1 MSRFD
6 LAEKKHK
13 IEELTARTMEESFW
27 SDPQHAQTLIQQLNG
42 LKDVVE
48 SYEQLDHAL
57 AGMEETLTLLKD
69 DFDTEIFELL
79 EMEYHEMEERF
90 EQFEL
95 KMLLS
100 HEYDHSNAILELHPG
115 AGGTESCDWARCV

>member
-69 DFDTEIFELL
+69 DFDTEILNYWKWNIMRWRSVL
-79 EMEYHEMEERF
+79 NN
-90 EQFEL
+90 L
-95 KMLLS
+95 
-100 HEYDHSNAILELHPG
+100 N
-115 AGGTESCDWARCV
+115 